1 VRAAVVSR
9 PIDPGALVLEVGNI
23 AHGAVV
29 LFLGTVRDMN
39 EGREVTGIEYRAY
52 DAMALHEME
61 TITAEACARFE
72 TDEIV
77 VEHRTGDLALGEV
90 SVGIAVSHAHRG
102 PAYEASRYV
111 IEQLKR
117 RVPVWKKEEYTDGTR
132 EWVDPTRKAA
142 EARS

>member
-1 VRAAVVSR
+1 MRVAVVSR

-39 EGREVTGIEYRAY
+39 DGREVTGIEYRAY
-52 DAMALHEME
+52 DAMALREME
-61 TITAEACARFE
+61 TIAAEACARFE

-77 VEHRTGDLALGEV
+77 VEHRTGELALGEV
-90 SVGIAVSHAHRG
+90 SVGIAVSHAHRA

-132 EWVDPTRKAA
+132 EWVDPTRKAV

>member
-1 VRAAVVSR
+1 MRVAVVSR

-23 AHGAVV
+23 AHGAIV
-29 LFLGTVRDMN
+29 LFLGTVRDMS
-39 EGREVTGIEYRAY
+39 EGREVAGLEYRAY
-52 DAMALHEME
+52 DAMALRELE
-61 TITAEACARFE
+61 TIVAEACARFE
-72 TDEIV
+72 TEEIV

-90 SVGIAVSHAHRG
+90 SVGIAVSHAHRA

-117 RVPVWKKEEYTDGTR
+117 RVPVWKKEEYVDGTR
-132 EWVDPTRKAA
+132 EWVDPTRPAV

>member
-39 EGREVTGIEYRAY
+39 EGREVSGIEYRAY
-52 DAMALHEME
+52 DAMALRELE
-61 TITAEACARFE
+61 TIAAEACARFE

-77 VEHRTGDLALGEV
+77 VEHRTGELALGEV
-90 SVGIAVSHAHRG
+90 SVGIAVSHAHRA
-102 PAYEASRYV
+102 PAYDASRYM

-117 RVPVWKKEEYTDGTR
+117 RVPVWKKEEYADGTR
-132 EWVDPTRKAA
+132 EWVDPTLKTA